1 MSIEAVHPATYSEE
15 VHALIAEKD
24 AEIARLSAHLKVLQ
38 EQLNLLTAKRFGPS
52 SEKAHPDQIRL
63 FNEAELEAVAPL
75 EDEEQATIEIPAHR
89 RRAGGRKPLPPQLP
103 RIEVVHDLGDEEKIC
118 PHDGATLRAIG
129 EEISEQLDIEPAKV
143 RVIRHV
149 RRKYACPHC
158 QQGVKTAALPPQPI
172 PKSLASPGLAAH
184 ITVGRYQDGLPL
196 YRQEK
201 ILQRIGMEISRATLA
216 FWMIQLGRLVQ
227 PLMNLLR
234 DQMLAY
240 DVLHMDETTVQVLKE
255 PGKTAQSKSYL
266 WVQRGG
272 PPEQPIILFD
282 YDPSRSQTVP
292 LRLLEGYQG
301 YLQVDGYEGYNAI
314 GSQPGIQLVGCMAHA
329 RRKFDEALKAQGKT
343 HQRDPIRMG
352 NAQQGLHYIQA
363 LYQIEREL
371 KTATPE
377 QRNRVRQEKAKPLLA
392 TIRTWLDT
400 VLPAVPPESLTGK
413 ALYYLHHQWPKLIRY
428 LEDGRLSIDNNAVEN
443 AIRPF
448 VMGRKAWLFCDTVHG
463 AKSSANLYGLIET
476 SKACGHEP
484 YYYLRHLFT
493 ELPKAKSL
501 ADIETLLPFNL
512 KPARLADRLPSRY
525 HAVA

>member
-1 MSIEAVHPATYSEE
+1 MSIEVVSLPCETEE
-15 VHALIAEKD
+15 FQRLIAQKD

-38 EQLNLLTAKRFGPS
+38 EQLNLLTAKRFGAS

-75 EDEEQATIEIPAHR
+75 EEEQATIEIPAHR
-89 RRAGGRKPLPPQLP
+89 RRPSGRKPLPPQLP
-103 RIEVVHDLGDEEKIC
+103 RIEIVHDLAEEEKIC
-118 PHDGATLRAIG
+118 PHDGVVLTAIG

-143 RVIRHV
+143 RVLRHV

-184 ITVGRYQDGLPL
+184 ITVGKYQDGLPL

-201 ILQRIGMEISRATLA
+201 ILARIGMEISRATLA
-216 FWMIQLGRLVQ
+216 FWMIQLGRLIQ
-227 PLMNLLR
+227 PVINLLR
-234 DQMLAY
+234 DEMLAY
-240 DVLHMDETTVQVLKE
+240 DILQMDETTVQVLKE
-255 PGKTAQSKSYL
+255 LGKTAQSKSYL

-272 PPEQPIILFD
+272 PPGRPVILFD
-282 YDPSRSQTVP
+282 YDPSRSQSVP
-292 LRLLEGYQG
+292 LRLLEGYHG

-314 GSQPGIQLVGCMAHA
+314 GSQRGIQLVGCMAHA
-329 RRKFDEALKAQGKT
+329 RRKFDEALKAQGKA
-343 HQRDPIRMG
+343 HQRDPTKVG
-352 NAQQGLHYIQA
+352 HAHQGLLYIQD
-363 LYQIEREL
+363 LYRIEREL

-377 QRNRVRQEKAKPLLA
+377 DRHRVRQEKAQPLLE
-392 TIRTWLDT
+392 TIRTWLET

-476 SKACGHEP
+476 AKANNHEP
-484 YYYLRHLFT
+484 YYYLRHVFT

-501 ADIETLLPFNL
+501 ADIEALLPFNL
-512 KPARLADRLPSRY
+512 KPEQISRSPP
-525 HAVA
+525 

>member
-1 MSIEAVHPATYSEE
+1 MSIEAVHSATYPEE
-15 VHALIAEKD
+15 INALIAQKD
-24 AEIARLSAHLKVLQ
+24 AEIARLSAHLQVLR
-38 EQLNLLTAKRFGPS
+38 EQINVLTAKRFGHS
-52 SEKAHPDQIRL
+52 SEKYSLDQLRL
-63 FNEAELEAVAPL
+63 FNEAELAAPPA
-75 EDEEQATIEIPAHR
+75 EEITPETIEIPAHR

-103 RIEVVHDLGDEEKIC
+103 RIEIVHDLAEEEKIC
-118 PHDGATLRAIG
+118 PHDGVVLTAIG

-143 RVIRHV
+143 RVLRHV

-184 ITVGRYQDGLPL
+184 ITVGKYQDGLPL

-201 ILQRIGMEISRATLA
+201 ILARIGMEISRATLA
-216 FWMIQLGRLVQ
+216 FWMIQLGRLIQ
-227 PLMNLLR
+227 PVINLLR
-234 DQMLAY
+234 DEMLAY
-240 DVLHMDETTVQVLKE
+240 DILQMDETTVQVLKE

-272 PPEQPIILFD
+272 PPGRPVILFD
-282 YDPSRSQTVP
+282 YDPSRSQSVP
-292 LRLLEGYQG
+292 LRLLEGYRG
-301 YLQVDGYEGYNAI
+301 YLHVDGYEGYNGI
-314 GSQPGIQLVGCMAHA
+314 GSQRGIQLVGCMAHA
-329 RRKFDEALKAQGKT
+329 RRKFDEALKAQGNA
-343 HQRDPIRMG
+343 HQRDPTKVG
-352 NAQQGLHYIQA
+352 HAQQGLLYIQD
-363 LYQIEREL
+363 LYRIEREL

-377 QRNRVRQEKAKPLLA
+377 DRHRVREEKAKPLLE

-512 KPARLADRLPSRY
+512 KPAQISRSPP
-525 HAVA
+525 